1 MMPNFKPR
9 LGTKFQAQTA
19 PVNDGQFIVATD
31 SRELFYD
38 NGTLRIPL
46 ADIVFLNTEEERAS
60 ILAPLPKF
68 YFVIATGKLYVWDG
82 TIWTIINDDPFDEN
96 SLPPAGSLP
105 TLLFVR
111 HGKIR
116 SLKLG
121 DEGNILTVRNGGNR
135 LGTAAISITGDG
147 MIND

>member
-105 TLLFVR
+105 TLLFVK
-111 HGKIR
+111 HGQDPFPETR
-116 SLKLG
+116 
-121 DEGNILTVRNGGNR
+121 R
-135 LGTAAISITGDG
+135 
-147 MIND
+147 

>member
-1 MMPNFKPR
+1 MMPKFKPR
-9 LGTKFQAQTA
+9 LGTKFQVQTA
-19 PVNDGQFIVATD
+19 PVSDGQFIVATD

-82 TIWTIINDDPFDEN
+82 TIWTIINV
-96 SLPPAGSLP
+96 G
-105 TLLFVR
+105 R
-111 HGKIR
+111 HHLDNHQRR
-116 SLKLG
+116 S
-121 DEGNILTVRNGGNR
+121 V
-135 LGTAAISITGDG
+135 
-147 MIND
+147 

>member
-9 LGTKFQAQTA
+9 LGTKFQVQTA

-60 ILAPLPKF
+60 ILAP
-68 YFVIATGKLYVWDG
+68 G
-82 TIWTIINDDPFDEN
+82 DEEKA
-96 SLPPAGSLP
+96 S
-105 TLLFVR
+105 LLFLQR
-111 HGKIR
+111 
-116 SLKLG
+116 LTTLG
-121 DEGNILTVRNGGNR
+121 YARFEPDANEVDTEHPMPPMPRIPKKQVP
-135 LGTAAISITGDG
+135 SPK
-147 MIND
+147 

>member
-1 MMPNFKPR
+1 MGQSSRKPR

-105 TLLFVR
+105 TLTLCRRREAFRLFCSSSMEKS
-111 HGKIR
+111 G
-116 SLKLG
+116 L
-121 DEGNILTVRNGGNR
+121 
-135 LGTAAISITGDG
+135 
-147 MIND
+147 

>member
-9 LGTKFQAQTA
+9 LGTKFQVQTA

-68 YFVIATGKLYVWDG
+68 CDCNRETLCLGRHNL
-82 TIWTIINDDPFDEN
+82 DDHQ
-96 SLPPAGSLP
+96 
-105 TLLFVR
+105 R
-111 HGKIR
+111 R
-116 SLKLG
+116 S
-121 DEGNILTVRNGGNR
+121 V
-135 LGTAAISITGDG
+135 
-147 MIND
+147 

>member
-46 ADIVFLNTEEERAS
+46 ADIVFLNTS
-60 ILAPLPKF
+60 TT
-68 YFVIATGKLYVWDG
+68 TG
-82 TIWTIINDDPFDEN
+82 
-96 SLPPAGSLP
+96 
-105 TLLFVR
+105 
-111 HGKIR
+111 R
-116 SLKLG
+116 SG
-121 DEGNILTVRNGGNR
+121 FRWRT
-135 LGTAAISITGDG
+135 SSS
-147 MIND
+147 

>member
-105 TLLFVR
+105 SLLFVK

-121 DEGNILTVRNGGNR
+121 DEGDVLTVRNGE
-135 LGTAAISITGDG
+135 IVWEPPQYQ
-147 MIND
+147 

>member
-9 LGTKFQAQTA
+9 LGTKFQVQTA

-82 TIWTIINDDPFDEN
+82 R
-96 SLPPAGSLP
+96 
-105 TLLFVR
+105 TLCRRREACQRCCLSSTEKSVP
-111 HGKIR
+111 
-116 SLKLG
+116 
-121 DEGNILTVRNGGNR
+121 
-135 LGTAAISITGDG
+135 
-147 MIND
+147 

>member
-46 ADIVFLNTEEERAS
+46 ADIVFLNTE
-60 ILAPLPKF
+60 
-68 YFVIATGKLYVWDG
+68 
-82 TIWTIINDDPFDEN
+82 
-96 SLPPAGSLP
+96 
-105 TLLFVR
+105 
-111 HGKIR
+111 
-116 SLKLG
+116 
-121 DEGNILTVRNGGNR
+121 
-135 LGTAAISITGDG
+135 
-147 MIND
+147 

>member
-31 SRELFYD
+31 S
-38 NGTLRIPL
+38 
-46 ADIVFLNTEEERAS
+46 ERAS

-105 TLLFVR
+105 TLLFVK

-121 DEGNILTVRNGGNR
+121 DEGDILTVRNGE
-135 LGTAAISITGDG
+135 IVWEPPQYQ
-147 MIND
+147 